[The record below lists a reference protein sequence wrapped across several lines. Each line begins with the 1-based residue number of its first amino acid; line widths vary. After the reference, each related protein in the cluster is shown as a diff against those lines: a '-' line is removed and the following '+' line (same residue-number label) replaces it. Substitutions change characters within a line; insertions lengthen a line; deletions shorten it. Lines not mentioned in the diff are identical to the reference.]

1 MRLRVMAAC
10 ALLLFLPAC
19 GDESQAVQQQPRAPS
34 KAVVSLPSQILGLRV
49 VEENVTQQV
58 RGVSGTYLDSLGLF
72 SFREEDDLLRGTLQ
86 IGRFNDVAEPERR
99 RFRDAIIAQLGSTVP
114 LQLRVGERDVW
125 LTSGTEQNIFT
136 WFDPKGFYVLSVRSD
151 YSFPRSLLRRLLET
165 EILR

>member
-1 MRLRVMAAC
+1 MRVPAVAAC

-19 GDESQAVQQQPRAPS
+19 GNESEAVPRRTVG
-34 KAVVSLPSQILGLRV
+34 KAVVSLPSQILGLKV
-49 VEENVTQQV
+49 VEENVQGEI

-86 IGRFNDVAEPERR
+86 VGRFNDVAEPQRE

-114 LQLRVGERDVW
+114 VQLHVGDRDVW
-125 LTSGTEQNIFT
+125 LTSGTEQSIFT

-151 YSFPRSLLRRLLET
+151 YAFPRSLLRRLLET
-165 EILR
+165 QLLR

>member
-1 MRLRVMAAC
+1 MRLRAFAAC

-19 GDESQAVQQQPRAPS
+19 GNESEAVPRRAVS
-34 KAVVSLPSQILGLRV
+34 KAVVSLPSQVLGLKI
-49 VEENVTQQV
+49 VEENVAGEV

-86 IGRFNDVAEPERR
+86 VGRFNEVAEPERK

-114 LQLRVGERDVW
+114 LQLYVGGRDVW
-125 LTSGTEQNIFT
+125 LTSGTEQSIFT

-151 YSFPRSLLRRLLET
+151 YSFPRTLLRKLLEA
-165 EILR
+165 EPLR